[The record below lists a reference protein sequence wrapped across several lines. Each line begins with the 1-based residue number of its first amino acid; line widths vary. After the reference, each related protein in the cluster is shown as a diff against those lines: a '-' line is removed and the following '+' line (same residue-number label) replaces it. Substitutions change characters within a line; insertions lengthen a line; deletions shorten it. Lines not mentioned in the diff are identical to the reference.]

1 MAKTREERI
10 KALLGMDGMHQANV
24 VNYNVCPTRIP
35 ELNALLPGGFVRGKV
50 NMLFGSPSSGKS
62 TTAVETIADE
72 QKRDKDHV
80 CLLIPAERGE
90 DLPYYRNLGLDMNRT
105 IIMKKPQ
112 YILEDV
118 MQFIEE
124 VLEQELVDSVLVDSW
139 DGLIGYKELYTP
151 DGKRKEAT
159 RDTVAAKAAGGSKTW
174 KRIKGYI
181 ADRDVLFLVICQVRT
196 KGLGSYI
203 VTEGFAGGHA
213 LEHNLDLAAHMNL
226 AKLHREKIDGKDV
239 VTGQVIRIKI
249 AKSKV
254 NGNVHQQAE
263 VIYKFGNSWDQVEG
277 LWNVAVNSGLII
289 KTGGWYEYP
298 GFPANKSGARKIQ
311 GEVSAK
317 DFFQDENVR
326 SKLQEAIDYMDANP
340 QSSLDD
346 ICRNVTFIEADIES
360 TE

>member
-1 MAKTREERI
+1 
-10 KALLGMDGMHQANV
+10 
-24 VNYNVCPTRIP
+24 
-35 ELNALLPGGFVRGKV
+35 
-50 NMLFGSPSSGKS
+50 MLYGSPSSGKS
-62 TTAVETIADE
+62 TVAVETIADE
-72 QKRDKDHV
+72 QKRDKNHV

-90 DLPYYRNLGLDMNRT
+90 DLQYYNNLGMDMHRV

-112 YILEDV
+112 YILEEV
-118 MQFIEE
+118 MQFIED

-203 VTEGFAGGHA
+203 VTEGFAGGFA

-226 AKLHREKIDGKDV
+226 AKLYREKIDGKDV
-239 VTGQVIRIKI
+239 VTGQVVRIKI

-254 NGNVHQQAE
+254 NGNVHQQTE

-277 LWNVAVNSGLII
+277 LWNLALNSGLVI

-298 GFPANKSGARKIQ
+298 GFPTNKSGARKIQ
-311 GEVSAK
+311 GESAAK
-317 DFFQDENVR
+317 DFFQDDFAR
-326 SKLQEAIDYMDANP
+326 TKLQAAIDYLDANP
-340 QSSLDD
+340 RSTLDEVSKH
-346 ICRNVTFIEADIES
+346 VTFIEANIES
-360 TE
+360 TK